1 MFRASKRKGI
11 NGDYCIRV
19 QEWKTEDK
27 MFFRADSE
35 KKQMVF
41 KGMTIDLK
49 EICGGNEVNR
59 KKTIKEYLLTQ
70 EITVRL
76 NSKFN
81 FHFVFL

>member
-19 QEWKTEDK
+19 QEWTTEDK

-35 KKQMVF
+35 KKQMAF

-49 EICGGNEVNR
+49 EICGENEVNR
-59 KKTIKEYLLTQ
+59 KKLLKSSSLP
-70 EITVRL
+70 R
-76 NSKFN
+76 K
-81 FHFVFL
+81 